1 VCATESLFVQVTA
14 VPTATVSD
22 TGLKAIPDIVTVLV
36 PFPVLGEEEG
46 LLEYIL
52 DDLLQLMSMQ
62 RANILIGIKIKT
74 PFERFLIVFT

>member
-1 VCATESLFVQVTA
+1 
-14 VPTATVSD
+14 
-22 TGLKAIPDIVTVLV
+22 VTVLV